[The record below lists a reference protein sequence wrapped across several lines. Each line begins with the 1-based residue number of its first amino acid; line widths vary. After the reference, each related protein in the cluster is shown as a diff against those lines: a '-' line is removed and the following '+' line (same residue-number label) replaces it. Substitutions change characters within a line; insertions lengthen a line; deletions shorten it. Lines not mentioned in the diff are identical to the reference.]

1 MTEENLISIAIA
13 AVGFFAVMFWVGKDT
28 RGNTR

>member
-1 MTEENLISIAIA
+1 MSIENSVSIAIA
-13 AVGFFAVMFWVGKDT
+13 ALGFFAVMIWVWRGT